1 MTDDRQLIKEAHWL
15 YEAARSAGLS
25 SDPKALVDKMTE
37 LQRGLPAEDEFAA
50 LCIWS
55 GRCLLIHRLWQ
66 EQYPA
71 SSRRLFQVPDF
82 FVVFAIEGH
91 QVPALVEVK
100 STSGDELVFSA
111 SYHKRLV
118 SYASALGLPLLIA
131 WKAQWGLWA
140 LFDVAEMQR
149 SRGGAWRGNC
159 LEIMKQTLMGVMLG
173 DFFANV
179 RAGVGITMKIRI
191 EERTSSD
198 DFIGTVVASH
208 WHNAQ
213 NQRVEA
219 LEGNFLPLL
228 LCCPDEVETMEEDDV
243 LTQRFYLPTD
253 NAVPA
258 HQTMVA
264 GLLQD
269 DEPNWHALLASRDL
283 EGGLD
288 QVRKAAVDGT
298 RKGMVSGVIHV
309 EPRVR
314 PPFLPQRKRRQPRH
328 LQPPAQEGGT

>member
-1 MTDDRQLIKEAHWL
+1 MTDDRQLMRESQWV
-15 YEAARSAGLS
+15 YEAMRIAGLS
-25 SDPKALVDKMTE
+25 SDPKALADKIAQ
-37 LQRGLPAEDEFAA
+37 LRRGLPKEDEFEA
-50 LCIWS
+50 LCVWS
-55 GRCLLIHRLWQ
+55 GRCTLIHRLWQ
-66 EQYPA
+66 EQHPT
-71 SSRRLFQVPDF
+71 SSQGVFQVPDF
-82 FVVFAIEGH
+82 FALFKVEGR
-91 QVPALVEVK
+91 QVGVLIEVK
-100 STSGDELVFSA
+100 STSGDELVFSK
-111 SYHKRLV
+111 SYRERLAN
-118 SYASALGLPLLIA
+118 YASAAGLPLLVA
-131 WKAQWGLWA
+131 WKEQYGLWV
-140 LFDVAEMQR
+140 LFDIEEMEHG
-149 SRGGAWRGNC
+149 RGGAWKAKFP
-159 LEIMKQTLMGVMLG
+159 EVMKQTLMGVMLG

-228 LCCPDEVETMEEDDV
+228 LCCPDEVETMEEDNV

-314 PPFLPQRKRRQPRH
+314 PPFLPQRKRQQPRH